1 MATSSIAATEIE
13 KASAGTPSS
22 ATVAEDGTVEPRRA
36 LRLTWQLKTMLP
48 VVAALFNGLI
58 LFVIATLSLAGPER
72 HTVLL
77 MAAIGAIVV
86 CAVMVVTL
94 ALVVHRPMLELEES
108 IQRVSDGDLKATVT
122 FADRND
128 DIGDLGRN
136 FNLMVRQLRESRQ
149 EIERL
154 HATQMS
160 RAEHLATLGELAAG
174 LAHEIRNP
182 LAGIAGVM
190 DIIGRDLPAT
200 SPARDVLKD
209 VREEVLRI
217 NRIVTDLLETARPKA
232 PQIQAA
238 DLNLTVDHALM
249 FAREQAKSK
258 PIQFHCEKSDD
269 LPPVAHDP
277 AQIHQVLLN
286 LMLNAIQA
294 IDGSGIVTITVT
306 QRGKDAAVEV
316 NDTGPGI
323 PPATLNNIFR
333 PFFTTKGHGTGLGL
347 SLAKRIVED
356 HGGRL
361 EVASMPGHGCTFT
374 VLLPIDAGTAVTA
387 GATRKE

>member
-1 MATSSIAATEIE
+1 
-13 KASAGTPSS
+13 
-22 ATVAEDGTVEPRRA
+22 
-36 LRLTWQLKTMLP
+36 MLP
-48 VVAALFNGLI
+48 VAAALFNGLI
-58 LFVIATLSLAGPER
+58 LFVIATISLSGHER

-77 MAAIGAIVV
+77 MASIGAIVV
-86 CAVMVVTL
+86 CAVLVVTL
-94 ALVVHRPMLELEES
+94 ALVVRGPMLELEES
-108 IQRVSDGDLKATVT
+108 IQRVSDGDLLVAVT

-136 FNLMVRQLRESRQ
+136 FNAMIEQLRHSRQ

-154 HATQMS
+154 HRTQMS
-160 RAEHLATLGELAAG
+160 RAEHLATMGELAAG

-217 NRIVTDLLETARPKA
+217 NRIVTDLLETARPKP
-232 PQIQAA
+232 PQMQLA
-238 DLNLTVDHALM
+238 DINTTAEHALM

-258 PIQFHCEKSDD
+258 PIHFEFCKIE
-269 LPPVAHDP
+269 LPPIEHDP

-286 LMLNAIQA
+286 LILNAIQA
-294 IDGSGIVTITVT
+294 IDGPGTVSVSVGRHEKSAT
-306 QRGKDAAVEV
+306 VEV
-316 NDTGPGI
+316 RDTGPGI
-323 PPATLNNIFR
+323 PPAALASIFR

-356 HGGRL
+356 HGGHI
-361 EVASMPGHGCTFT
+361 EVVSSPGRGCAFT
-374 VLLPIDAGTAVTA
+374 VYLPVLRSTPPARAALAEVVN
-387 GATRKE
+387 

>member
-1 MATSSIAATEIE
+1 MGSTSLATHSRPASSQR
-13 KASAGTPSS
+13 P
-22 ATVAEDGTVEPRRA
+22 

-48 VVAALFNGLI
+48 VAAALFNGLI
-58 LFVIATLSLAGPER
+58 LFVIATVSLAGPQR

-77 MAAIGAIVV
+77 MAAVGAIIV

-94 ALVVHRPMLELEES
+94 ALVVRRPMLELESS
-108 IQRVSDGDLKATVT
+108 IERVSEGDLQATVS

-136 FNLMVRQLRESRQ
+136 FNTMVRQLRESRE

-190 DIIGRDLPAT
+190 DIVGRDVPAT
-200 SPARDVLKD
+200 SPAQDVLKD

-217 NRIVTDLLETARPKA
+217 NRIVTDLLETARPKP
-232 PQIQAA
+232 PQMQLA
-238 DLNLTVDHALM
+238 DLNTTVEHALL

-258 PIQFHCEKSDD
+258 PIHISLRKSET
-269 LPPVAHDP
+269 LPFLQHDP
-277 AQIHQVLLN
+277 SQIHQVLLN

-294 IDGSGIVTITVT
+294 IDGPGSVSVRVEMRDGM
-306 QRGKDAAVEV
+306 AAVDVE
-316 NDTGPGI
+316 DTGPGI
-323 PPATLNNIFR
+323 SPETLKNIFR

-356 HGGRL
+356 HGGRIA
-361 EVASMPGHGCTFT
+361 VSCMPGHGCTFS
-374 VLLPIDAGTAVTA
+374 VILPIRTVPS
-387 GATRKE
+387 

>member
-1 MATSSIAATEIE
+1 MATTLTAPAKPE
-13 KASAGTPSS
+13 ASHRP
-22 ATVAEDGTVEPRRA
+22 

-58 LFVIATLSLAGPER
+58 LFVIATVSLAGPER

-77 MAAIGAIVV
+77 LAAVGAIIV

-94 ALVVHRPMLELEES
+94 ALVVRRPMLELEDS
-108 IQRVSDGDLKATVT
+108 IQRVSEGDLRAIVT

-136 FNLMVRQLRESRQ
+136 FNTMVQQLRESRQ

-154 HATQMS
+154 HSTQMS

-200 SPARDVLKD
+200 SPAQDVLKD

-232 PQIQAA
+232 PQIHSA
-238 DLNLTVDHALM
+238 DLNTTVEHALM

-258 PIQFHCEKSDD
+258 PIQFHYAKNSE

-277 AQIHQVLLN
+277 SQIHQVLLN

-294 IDGSGIVTITVT
+294 VDGPGTVT
-306 QRGKDAAVEV
+306 VSVEQRGNLAAVAVE
-316 NDTGPGI
+316 DTGPGI
-323 PPATLNNIFR
+323 PAETLNNIFR

-356 HGGRL
+356 HGGRI

-374 VLLPIDAGTAVTA
+374 VLLPIAGSTSVTTAIQ
-387 GATRKE
+387 GK

>member
-1 MATSSIAATEIE
+1 MATTTTTLT
-13 KASAGTPSS
+13 ASTNPEGSQNP
-22 ATVAEDGTVEPRRA
+22 

-58 LFVIATLSLAGPER
+58 LFVIATVSLEGPAR

-94 ALVVHRPMLELEES
+94 ALVVRRPMLELENS
-108 IQRVSDGDLKATVT
+108 IQRVSEGDLRATVT
-122 FADRND
+122 FADRKD

-136 FNLMVRQLRESRQ
+136 FNTMVQQLRESRH

-200 SPARDVLKD
+200 SPAQDVLKD

-238 DLNLTVDHALM
+238 DLNTTVEHALM

-258 PIQFHCEKSDD
+258 PIQFQFVKDTD
-269 LPPVAHDP
+269 LPPIHHDP

-294 IDGSGIVTITVT
+294 INGPGSVTITTEQGNHTAYVSV
-306 QRGKDAAVEV
+306 K
-316 NDTGPGI
+316 DTGPGI
-323 PPATLNNIFR
+323 SPEALNNIFR

-356 HGGRL
+356 HGGRI
-361 EVASMPGHGCTFT
+361 EVASIPGHGCTFT
-374 VLLPIDAGTAVTA
+374 VSLPLAKSTVVTA
-387 GATRKE
+387 AAVGKE

>member
-1 MATSSIAATEIE
+1 MASTSLSAQH
-13 KASAGTPSS
+13 KPASSQRP
-22 ATVAEDGTVEPRRA
+22 

-48 VVAALFNGLI
+48 VAAALFNGLI
-58 LFVIATLSLAGPER
+58 LFVIATVSLAGPER
-72 HTVLL
+72 HAVLL
-77 MAAIGAIVV
+77 MAALGAIIV

-94 ALVVHRPMLELEES
+94 ALVVRRPMLELESS
-108 IQRVSDGDLKATVT
+108 IQRVSEGDLQATVS

-136 FNLMVRQLRESRQ
+136 FNTMVEQLRESRE

-190 DIIGRDLPAT
+190 DIIGRDVPAT
-200 SPARDVLKD
+200 SAAQDVLKD

-232 PQIQAA
+232 PQKQLA
-238 DLNLTVDHALM
+238 DLNTTAEHALM

-258 PIQFHCEKSDD
+258 PIHIGFTRSED
-269 LPPVAHDP
+269 LPPFQHDP
-277 AQIHQVLLN
+277 SQIHQVLLN

-294 IDGSGIVTITVT
+294 IDGPGSVSVTVE
-306 QRGKDAAVEV
+306 QRDGMAAVDV
-316 NDTGPGI
+316 TDTGPGI
-323 PPATLNNIFR
+323 PPETLQNIFR

-356 HGGRL
+356 HGGRIQ
-361 EVASMPGHGCTFT
+361 VASMPGHGCTFS
-374 VLLPIDAGTAVTA
+374 VILPMNSV
-387 GATRKE
+387 RS

>member
-1 MATSSIAATEIE
+1 MMASTTVTAPTTPAT
-13 KASAGTPSS
+13 
-22 ATVAEDGTVEPRRA
+22 PRRPM
-36 LRLTWQLKTMLP
+36 RLSWQLKTMLP

-58 LFVIATLSLAGPER
+58 LFVIATVSLAGPER

-77 MAAIGAIVV
+77 MAAIGAIIV

-94 ALVVHRPMLELEES
+94 ALVVRRPMLELEDRIE
-108 IQRVSDGDLKATVT
+108 RVSDGDLHATVT

-136 FNLMVRQLRESRQ
+136 FNTMVRQLRESRA

-190 DIIGRDLPAT
+190 DIIGRDVPAT
-200 SPARDVLKD
+200 SPAQEVLKD

-217 NRIVTDLLETARPKA
+217 NRIVTDLLETARPRP
-232 PQIQAA
+232 PQIQVA
-238 DLNLTVDHALM
+238 DLNATAEHALM

-258 PIQFHCEKSDD
+258 PIHFEFIPDPALS
-269 LPPVAHDP
+269 PVEHDP

-286 LMLNAIQA
+286 LALNAIQA
-294 IDGSGIVTITVT
+294 INASGAVTVT
-306 QRGKDAAVEV
+306 VEQRGHLASVTVE
-316 NDTGPGI
+316 DTGPGI
-323 PPATLNNIFR
+323 PPETLNNIFR

-356 HGGRL
+356 HGGTI
-361 EVASMPGHGCTFT
+361 EVASMPGHGCSFT
-374 VLLPIDAGTAVTA
+374 VVLPITKV
-387 GATRKE
+387 RS

>member
-1 MATSSIAATEIE
+1 MASTTLTAPSKPATSQR
-13 KASAGTPSS
+13 P
-22 ATVAEDGTVEPRRA
+22 

-48 VVAALFNGLI
+48 VAAALFNGLI
-58 LFVIATLSLAGPER
+58 LFVIATVSLAGPER

-77 MAAIGAIVV
+77 MAAVGAIIV

-94 ALVVHRPMLELEES
+94 ALVVRRPMLELEDR
-108 IQRVSDGDLKATVT
+108 IQRVSDGDLYATVS
-122 FADRND
+122 FGERKD

-136 FNLMVRQLRESRQ
+136 FNTMVQQLRESRL

-160 RAEHLATLGELAAG
+160 RAEHLATMGELAAG

-190 DIIGRDLPAT
+190 DIIGRDVPAT
-200 SPARDVLKD
+200 SPAQEVLKD

-217 NRIVTDLLETARPKA
+217 NRIVTDLLETARPKP
-232 PQIQAA
+232 PQIQLA
-238 DLNLTVDHALM
+238 DLNTTAEHALM

-258 PIQFHCEKSDD
+258 PIHFDFTRDPE
-269 LPPVAHDP
+269 LPPVDHDP

-286 LMLNAIQA
+286 LVLNAIQA
-294 IDGSGIVTITVT
+294 IDGPGAVAVTVS
-306 QRGKDAAVEV
+306 QRGPLAAIEV
-316 NDTGPGI
+316 KDTGPGI
-323 PPATLNNIFR
+323 PPETLNSIFR

-356 HGGRL
+356 HHGKL
-361 EVASMPGHGCTFT
+361 EVTSVPGEGCTFT
-374 VLLPIDAGTAVTA
+374 VILPIAKSDGNSRAGEVV
-387 GATRKE
+387 K

>member
-1 MATSSIAATEIE
+1 MATATLNTAIK
-13 KASAGTPSS
+13 KASSQRP
-22 ATVAEDGTVEPRRA
+22 
-36 LRLTWQLKTMLP
+36 LRLTWQLKIMLP
-48 VVAALFNGLI
+48 VAAALFNGLL

-77 MAAIGAIVV
+77 LAAIGAIIV
-86 CAVMVVTL
+86 CAVMVVSL
-94 ALVVHRPMLELEES
+94 ALIVRRPMLELEHS
-108 IQRVSDGDLKATVT
+108 IERVSEGDLQATVS
-122 FADRND
+122 FADRHD

-136 FNLMVRQLRESRQ
+136 FNQMVQQLRESRQ

-160 RAEHLATLGELAAG
+160 RAEHLVTLGELAAG

-190 DIIGRDLPAT
+190 EIIARDVPST
-200 SPARDVLKD
+200 SPAQSVLKD
-209 VREEVLRI
+209 VQDEVLRI
-217 NRIVTDLLETARPKA
+217 NRIVTDLLETARPKP
-232 PQIQAA
+232 PQMQPA
-238 DLNLTVDHALM
+238 DLNVTVEHALM

-258 PIQFHCEKSDD
+258 PIQFHLIKCPD
-269 LPPVAHDP
+269 LPVFEHDT

-294 IDGSGIVTITVT
+294 IDGPGTVT
-306 QRGKDAAVEV
+306 VLVQQRNGMAAVEV
-316 NDTGPGI
+316 RDTGPGI
-323 PPATLNNIFR
+323 SPAALGNIFR

-356 HGGRL
+356 HGGKI
-361 EVASMPGHGCTFT
+361 EVASFPGQGCSFS
-374 VLLPIDAGTAVTA
+374 VLLPMRAAQNTAA
-387 GATRKE
+387 APY